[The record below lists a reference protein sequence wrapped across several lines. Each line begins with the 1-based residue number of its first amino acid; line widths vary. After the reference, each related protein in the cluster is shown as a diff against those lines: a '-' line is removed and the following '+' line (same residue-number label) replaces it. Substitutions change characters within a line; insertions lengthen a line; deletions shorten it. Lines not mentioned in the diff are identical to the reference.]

1 MAVAV
6 EEEQNRYFDLDY
18 KNLSYLTWI
27 HRH

>member
-18 KNLSYLTWI
+18 KNLSYLT
-27 HRH
+27 